1 MIKYNAKIKYQ
12 KIINRVK
19 MKLYN
24 MMFLTIDPMVYIY
37 RYIGLNKTF
46 YSNKEFCLDHHSRTY
61 ILQYKKKRH
70 DQIYIIINTTTLQSK
85 SSKPVEILGDIPLY
99 HHLRQ
104 LLPSPRFVSGNVIVP
119 Q

>member
-46 YSNKEFCLDHHSRTY
+46 YSNKEFC
-61 ILQYKKKRH
+61 
-70 DQIYIIINTTTLQSK
+70 
-85 SSKPVEILGDIPLY
+85 
-99 HHLRQ
+99 
-104 LLPSPRFVSGNVIVP
+104 
-119 Q
+119 

>member
-61 ILQYKKKRH
+61 ILQYKKKTWSN
-70 DQIYIIINTTTLQSK
+70 IYYYKYHYITKQKQQTCRNSRRY
-85 SSKPVEILGDIPLY
+85 SSLSSSEAVAAFSEIR
-99 HHLRQ
+99 LR
-104 LLPSPRFVSGNVIVP
+104 
-119 Q
+119 